1 MKRKFI
7 LALGMFLGSY
17 LSAAAQI
24 PAPRIVAEQ
33 NRSASIMAMVHQAM
47 PAPLIAESF
56 SLPGNPAIF
65 APRTLPAP
73 VLAAS
78 LPVHKNPANSAVHFS
93 YMVAEPYK
101 PGQGMDGLENQFQ
114 FEEVDTL
121 FLAQSTLPLA
131 QLWGGRMRFEGFAST
146 LNIQNVQ
153 LGPSDAG
160 GMQDFRPWR
169 QSELGAPPSVNSYGV
184 SMSFHFGREAQTGR
198 PAQIWQTVARMFGG
212 GQ

>member
-24 PAPRIVAEQ
+24 AAARIVAEQ
-33 NRSASIMAMVHQAM
+33 DRSAPIMAMVHQAM

-56 SLPGNPAIF
+56 PLPGNPEIF

-78 LPVHKNPANSAVHFS
+78 LPAHKNPANSAVHFS
-93 YMVAEPYK
+93 YALAGPYN
-101 PGQGMDGLENQFQ
+101 PDQGIDGLENQFQ

-121 FLAQSTLPLA
+121 FLAQSSLPLA
-131 QLWGGRMRFEGFAST
+131 QLWGGRVRFDGFAST
-146 LNIQNVQ
+146 LNIQNVEM
-153 LGPSDAG
+153 GPSAAG
-160 GMQDFRPWR
+160 GIEDFRPLR
-169 QSELGAPPSVNSYGV
+169 QNYLGAPSSVDSYGIGLT
-184 SMSFHFGREAQTGR
+184 FHFGRNAQTGR
-198 PAQIWQTVARMFGG
+198 PAQIWQTVACMFGG